1 MKKLLLG
8 DFAVARGAWEAGV
21 KVAAAYPGT
30 PSTEI
35 TEELARYDDVY
46 SEWSPNEKVA
56 LEVATRCSLRP
67 IRAWAEGWSSPW
79 RMTRPSSHRRTS
91 RIPA

>member
-8 DFAVARGAWEAGV
+8 DFAVARGAYEAGV
-21 KVAAAYPGT
+21 KVATAYPGT

-46 SEWSPNEKVA
+46 SEWS
-56 LEVATRCSLRP
+56 SLRP
-67 IRAWAEGWSSPW
+67 EAASTNSGAETRRRWRLPHRVSSK
-79 RMTRPSSHRRTS
+79 TRLS
-91 RIPA
+91 RLMAFWVS